1 MTGNGRLRVLHVGK
15 FYPPHMGGI
24 ETHLQALCGRL
35 KDSIDVS
42 VVVANDGRSSHNDL
56 VDGVSVKRA
65 GTLLNIAAAP
75 VCPTMVSEIRRS
87 HSDIVHIHLPNPA
100 AILAY
105 LASGHR
111 GCLVFTYHSD
121 IIRQQV
127 LGRGFQPVLDKALAR
142 AAAII
147 ATSPN
152 YVKSSPVLTAH
163 RRLCWVIPYGIAVE
177 NFRQCDDGAI
187 ARIREGYGPRILV
200 SVGRL
205 IYYKGFE
212 YLIRA
217 MTRVDARLLIIGD
230 GPLRAS
236 LERQARESGVT
247 HRVVFLGEVPNE
259 DIAPYYHAADVFVL
273 ASVARSEAFGI
284 VQLEAMA
291 CGKPVVNTRLDS
303 GVPFVSLDGITG
315 ITVAPSDSEA
325 LAHAINSLLDDPQL
339 RVRYG
344 EAGRVRVEQEFT
356 LDGMVDRTLDLYRQL
371 SSRRDLGP
379 AA

>member
-1 MTGNGRLRVLHVGK
+1 MGDNGRLRVLHVGK
-15 FYPPHMGGI
+15 YYPPHMGGM
-24 ETHLQALCGRL
+24 ETHLQALCEKL

-42 VVVANDGRSSHNDL
+42 VIVANDGRRTHEDL
-56 VDGVSVKRA
+56 VDGVSVTRA
-65 GTLLNIAAAP
+65 GTLLNLAAAP
-75 VCPTMVSEIRRS
+75 ICPAMAPMIRNS
-87 HSDIVHIHLPNPA
+87 KSDVVHIHLPNPA

-121 IIRQQV
+121 IVRQQV
-127 LGRGFQPVLDKALAR
+127 LGRGFQPVLNRALER

-152 YVKSSPVLTAH
+152 YVDSSPVLAAH
-163 RRLCWVIPYGIAVE
+163 RPRCRVIPYGIPVE
-177 NFRQCDDGAI
+177 KFSQCDEGVVA
-187 ARIREGYGPRILV
+187 AIREQYGPRILI

-212 YLIRA
+212 FLIRA
-217 MTRVDARLLIIGD
+217 MSKVDGRLLIVGD

-236 LERQARESGVT
+236 LEQQAREGGVAE
-247 HRVVFLGEVPNE
+247 RVVFLGEVSNQK
-259 DIAPYYHAADVFVL
+259 IAPYYHAADLFVL

-303 GVPFVSLDGITG
+303 GVPFVSLDGVTG
-315 ITVAPSDSEA
+315 ITVAHSDSDA
-325 LAHAINSLLDDPQL
+325 LAEAINLLLNDPQL
-339 RVRYG
+339 RERYG
-344 EAGRVRVEQEFT
+344 EAGRLRVEQEFT
-356 LDGMVDRTLDLYRQL
+356 VDRMADRTLDLYRQL
-371 SSRRDLGP
+371 SFE
-379 AA
+379 